1 MNRRYIILFFLFL
14 VLSNSL
20 TAQKT
25 CVGFD
30 TGYGTYA
37 MTDIKHFLENTMN
50 TNVLQPHRVSNFPG
64 YLFFRPYIEIKY
76 PYLNLGIAYTL
87 MSTGARY
94 SIHDY
99 SGEYKF
105 DAQIVGNA
113 AGAFVELPIYSI
125 QRFRFLIAAEAGI
138 ISNKLKLDESIK
150 ITGIYNQ
157 QDDNN
162 LRSINIFVK
171 PYLKVE
177 YELWKSLSAN
187 FSLGYH
193 KAIIANKMHLEGD
206 ISSVSDIV
214 ADWDGYRTSVGI
226 SYRFD

>member
-1 MNRRYIILFFLFL
+1 MNRKYLFLFFLFI

-20 TAQKT
+20 SAQKT
-25 CVGFD
+25 YVGFD

-37 MTDIKHFLENTMN
+37 MTNIKHVLENTMK

-64 YLFFRPYIEIKY
+64 YLFFRPYIEIEY
-76 PYLNLGIAYTL
+76 QYLNLGIAYTL

-113 AGAFVELPIYSI
+113 AGAFVELPVYSI
-125 QRFRFLIAAEAGI
+125 QRFRFLIAVEAGI
-138 ISNKLKLDESIK
+138 ISNKLKFDESFQV
-150 ITGIYNQ
+150 TDIYNQ
-157 QDDNN
+157 QDDYN

-177 YELWKSLSAN
+177 YEIDKRIRAN
-187 FSLGYH
+187 FLIGYH
-193 KAIIANKMHLEGD
+193 KDVLASKMHLEGD
-206 ISSVSDIV
+206 FSSVSDIV
-214 ADWDGYRTSVGI
+214 ADWDGFRTSVGI

>member
-1 MNRRYIILFFLFL
+1 MLLNGI
-14 VLSNSL
+14 

-37 MTDIKHFLENTMN
+37 MTNIKHVLESSMN

-64 YLFFRPYIEIKY
+64 YVFFRPYLEIDY
-76 PYLNLGIAYTL
+76 QCLNFGIAYAL
-87 MSTGARY
+87 MSTGSRY

-113 AGAFVELPIYSI
+113 AGAFVELPVYSI
-125 QRFRFLIAAEAGI
+125 QRFKFLIAAEAGI
-138 ISNKLKLDESIK
+138 ISNKLKFDESIK
-150 ITGIYNQ
+150 ITDIYNQ
-157 QDDNN
+157 QDSYS
-162 LRSINIFVK
+162 LRSINIFIK
-171 PYLKVE
+171 PYLKAE
-177 YELWKSLSAN
+177 YEIVKRIHVNLLIG
-187 FSLGYH
+187 FH
-193 KAIIANKMHLEGD
+193 KDIIASKMHLEGD
-206 ISSVSDIV
+206 ISSVSDII
-214 ADWDGYRTSVGI
+214 ADWDGFRTSIGI

>member
-1 MNRRYIILFFLFL
+1 MNRRYIILFFLFI

-20 TAQKT
+20 TAQKM

-37 MTDIKHFLENTMN
+37 MTDIKRFLENSMK
-50 TNVLQPHRVSNFPG
+50 TNILQPHRVSNFPG
-64 YLFFRPYIEIKY
+64 YLFFRPYIEIEY
-76 PYLNLGIAYTL
+76 QYLNFGIAYTL

-113 AGAFVELPIYSI
+113 AGAFAELPIYSI
-125 QRFRFLIAAEAGI
+125 QRFRFLLATEAGI
-138 ISNKLKLDESIK
+138 ISNKLKFDESFK
-150 ITGIYNQ
+150 ITDIHNQ
-157 QDDNN
+157 QDDYN
-162 LRSINIFVK
+162 LRSNNFFVK

-177 YELWKSLSAN
+177 YEILKCLSAN
-187 FSLGYH
+187 FLLGYH
-193 KAIIANKMHLEGD
+193 KDINAPKMHLDGD
-206 ISSVSDIV
+206 VSRVSDIV
-214 ADWDGYRTSVGI
+214 ANWDGYRTSVGI